1 MKPSSPVPLLGVPF
15 LPLTRREFFAR
26 LARLAMRGHAAS
38 VFTPNPEMLLFASR
52 DPDFRRQL
60 CSADLLL
67 PDGIGVLL
75 GARICGKSLP
85 ERVAGIDAAEFLLAL
100 AARKGLRVF
109 LLGGKEGVAEEAA
122 RVLCERFPSLRI
134 CGTHHGFFQK
144 ALGSSENRAV
154 LSNIQAAAPDLLF
167 VCFGAPAQERWI
179 CENAQEL
186 PSLRLSMGLGG
197 ALDVWS
203 GRLRRAPKLF
213 RQCGLEWLWRAL
225 REPKRF
231 ARLGAIPKFLWTVNR
246 QSSS

>member
-1 MKPSSPVPLLGVPF
+1 MKAYSPVPLLGVPF
-15 LPLTRREFFAR
+15 LPLTRKEFLAR
-26 LARLAMRGHAAS
+26 LAHLAMRGHAAR
-38 VFTPNPEMLLFASR
+38 VFTPNPEILLAADR
-52 DPDFRRQL
+52 DPEFRKRL

-75 GARICGKSLP
+75 GARICGKALP
-85 ERVAGIDAAEFLLAL
+85 ERVAGIDAGEFLLAL

-109 LLGGKEGVAEEAA
+109 LLGGKKGVAEEAA
-122 RVLCERFPSLRI
+122 HALCERFPDLI
-134 CGTHHGFFQK
+134 LCGTHHGFFDK
-144 ALGSSENRAV
+144 AMNSSENRAV
-154 LSNIQAAAPDLLF
+154 LSKLQTAEPDLLF
-167 VCFGAPAQERWI
+167 VCFGAPAQEKWI
-179 CENAQEL
+179 CENAPTL

-203 GRLRRAPKLF
+203 GRVRRAPKIF

-231 ARLGAIPKFLWTVNR
+231 ARLGAIPKFLWTVKR